1 MLGTGGNVT
10 IKSNTTGNT
19 FTLFTTPVTQDEAQQ
34 ECTAIGGHL
43 ASYATLDEQVEM
55 EYAFINSGYLL
66 PGEQPEQLE
75 VGCGRCPGRAGVSA
89 LLGRWPGPGSLA
101 SSLVRPLQASISRIG
116 WA

>member
-66 PGEQPEQLE
+66 PGEQPERIAWLWMLPRPR
-75 VGCGRCPGRAGVSA
+75 RCEYAV
-89 LLGRWPGPGSLA
+89 WMLA
-101 SSLVRPLQASISRIG
+101 
-116 WA
+116 